1 MQVCMLLDL
10 SPGRESLK
18 RLSGRAMGY
27 VLCGTFPRR
36 YLLSAL
42 YMPHP
47 TRGPAALPGPGDDMV
62 VLIGYPTTPAAYVA

>member
-1 MQVCMLLDL
+1 
-10 SPGRESLK
+10 
-18 RLSGRAMGY
+18 MGY

-62 VLIGYPTTPAAYVA
+62 VLIGYLTTPAAYFA